1 MALALGLAVHAQI
14 EIWWP
19 AVALGGAESGG
30 VKLVLVPTALAAT
43 LPLAWR
49 RRFPFAVLCVVVG
62 ALSAQ
67 ALLTVPVDGMS
78 GLVALVVAVYSVAA
92 HAERTRALAGLA
104 LALVAV
110 VVVIGDDPADIPFEA
125 FVIGAPWLA
134 GYGLR
139 AARLRARELEA
150 LTAELASER
159 EERAR
164 LAVAAERTRIAREL
178 HDVVAHSVSTMVVQA
193 EAGDELLVEHPQR
206 AGEAFV
212 AIQTTGREALTEMR
226 RLVGLLRQG
235 DRELALV
242 PQPSM
247 VRLEDLIARVR
258 EAGLAVELEVEG
270 PTRPLPP
277 GLDLSAYRIVQEAL
291 TNALRHAGGAH
302 AWVTLRYRDD
312 ALELGI
318 VDDGH
323 SGGNGESAGHG
334 LAGMRERVK
343 LYGGQ
348 LEAGRRPDGGY
359 AVHARLPLSA

>member
-1 MALALGLAVHAQI
+1 
-14 EIWWP
+14 
-19 AVALGGAESGG
+19 
-30 VKLVLVPTALAAT
+30 
-43 LPLAWR
+43 
-49 RRFPFAVLCVVVG
+49 
-62 ALSAQ
+62 
-67 ALLTVPVDGMS
+67 
-78 GLVALVVAVYSVAA
+78 
-92 HAERTRALAGLA
+92 
-104 LALVAV
+104 
-110 VVVIGDDPADIPFEA
+110 
-125 FVIGAPWLA
+125 
-134 GYGLR
+134 LR

-359 AVHARLPLSA
+359 AVHARLPLPA